1 MDTRRRMPA
10 PSPRDPSERPR
21 TRTIDDE
28 LRAWGAINGVVA
40 VEDLCAGQYALTIT
54 ERGLDI
60 TVIVT
65 EEYPRYL
72 AALRVTPHHEPD
84 EHAKVYRASDGPVW
98 PVGSIEEVMPALN
111 GLLAY
116 ARLNYRREQFGTPD
130 LEQG

>member
-1 MDTRRRMPA
+1 MPA
-10 PSPRDPSERPR
+10 PRPRDPSERPR
-21 TRTIDDE
+21 MRTIDDE
-28 LRAWGAINGVVA
+28 LREWGVINGVTA

-60 TVIVT
+60 AFIVT

-72 AALRVTPHHEPD
+72 AALRVAPHREPD
-84 EHAKVYRASDGPVW
+84 DRAKVYRSGDGPVQA
-98 PVGSIEEVMPALN
+98 VANLRETGPALD

-116 ARLNYRREQFGTPD
+116 ARENYRREQFGTPD